1 MLIMVAHATY
11 NLNRASLAAK
21 RHLPRRLK
29 LLISAFIGVFW
40 GLFKHR
46 DGRVWATMGSS
57 RGLPMVQL
65 TGGCFFGL

>member
-11 NLNRASLAAK
+11 NLNRANLAAK

-29 LLISAFIGVFW
+29 LLISTFIGVFW

-46 DGRVWATMGSS
+46 DGRVWATMPPD
-57 RGLPMVQL
+57 LLWVAQEVCL
-65 TGGCFFGL
+65 WFN